1 MKASKILLLKMLI
14 KVLVIFHV
22 LASVSCDGTDKVI
35 IDNFGGKC
43 RSDSLAV
50 YKVTLE
56 GHWSREI
63 FPKHFPEVR
72 PPAQFSQSFG
82 VSHSTNF
89 TLFKVDTIASP
100 GLKEFC
106 ETTKTAEWENQ
117 KNSKMVFDEFSI
129 PKLSNPMDK
138 IDSRLFVQSNNS
150 LISLVTKIIPSPDWF
165 IGIES
170 LEVSSLKNVFKLE
183 RVDGIQSQ

>member
-1 MKASKILLLKMLI
+1 MNASKIRGLKMLI
-14 KVLVIFHV
+14 RVLVIFHV
-22 LASVSCDGTDKVI
+22 LASVTCDGTDKVI

-56 GHWSREI
+56 GHWSRET

-89 TLFKVDTIASP
+89 TLFKVDTVASP

-106 ETTKTAEWENQ
+106 ETTKTSEWENQ
-117 KNSKMVFDEFSI
+117 KSSKMVFDEFTV
-129 PKLSNPMDK
+129 PKLTNPMDK

-170 LEVSSLKNVFKLE
+170 LEVSS
-183 RVDGIQSQ
+183 

>member
-1 MKASKILLLKMLI
+1 MNASKILLLKMLI

-22 LASVSCDGTDKVI
+22 LACVTCDGSDKVI

-82 VSHSTNF
+82 VSHSNNF
-89 TLFKVDTIASP
+89 SLFKVDTIASP

-106 ETTKTAEWENQ
+106 ETAKTSEWENQ
-117 KNSKMVFDEFSI
+117 KSSKMVFDEFSI

-170 LEVSSLKNVFKLE
+170 LEVSSWKNVFKLE